1 MKDIIAKAAEKAS
14 EIASVL
20 ERNGY
25 TVIIEPSS
33 KQVPIDLGSYLPDL
47 IATKNDGGL
56 VVEIKTSLKRL
67 PTRRFTQIAQQV
79 ATNKGWKFALVTL
92 DDDVNN
98 IISVT
103 NSSLPEQEELKSK
116 INDINTLITMG
127 MLPIALIS
135 LWVQLES
142 WLRIKYD
149 SSTEN
154 LNLLQTKRLINHLYS
169 DGELSMA
176 QVDLL
181 NDLMQKRN
189 EVVHGFKAE
198 ITEHEVYQGI
208 QLLNEIIES
217 VEKG

>member
-1 MKDIIAKAAEKAS
+1 MKDIIARAAEKAS

-25 TVIIEPSS
+25 HVIIEPSP
-33 KQVPIDLGSYLPDL
+33 KQVPIDLSSYQPDL
-47 IATKNDGGL
+47 VAIKNDGGL

-67 PTRRFTQIAQQV
+67 PTRKFVQIAQRV
-79 ATNKGWKFALVTL
+79 AANQGWKFALVTL

-98 IISVT
+98 IISVM
-103 NSSLPEQEELKSK
+103 NSSLPEPEELKSK
-116 INDINTLITMG
+116 ISDINTLINMG
-127 MLPIALIS
+127 MLPSALIF

-142 WLRIKYD
+142 WLRIKAG
-149 SSTEN
+149 SSNDN
-154 LNLLQTKRLINHLYS
+154 LNLLQPKRLINHLYS

-181 NDLMQKRN
+181 NELMMKRN
-189 EVVHGFKAE
+189 EVVHGFNTE
-198 ITEHEVYQGI
+198 ITKREVYLGM

-217 VEKG
+217 VEG